1 MALLTPRTFDAL
13 GGDALTGFR
22 DALTALTAADAPVRV
37 TAADA
42 VLELP
47 EPVRGAVVDLLRRF
61 ADGKA
66 VLVGADEELLTT
78 SQTAK
83 MLGISSTYVI
93 QLADAGTIPVRY
105 RGTHRRFAVSDLAR
119 YLSERAAGNDRTEAP
134 AEVPVKA
141 PDDGRDRG
149 PGEE

>member
-13 GGDALTGFR
+13 GGDTVAGFRDGLAALTG
-22 DALTALTAADAPVRV
+22 ADAP
-37 TAADA
+37 ALLSAGGA

-47 EPVRGAVVDLLRRF
+47 EPVRAAVVDLLQRF
-61 ADGKA
+61 AEGRA
-66 VLVGADEELLTT
+66 VLVGTEEALLTT

-105 RGTHRRFAVSDLAR
+105 RGTHRRFAVSDLVR
-119 YLSERAAGNDRTEAP
+119 YLEERATGAVRTEAQ
-134 AEVPVKA
+134 EE
-141 PDDGRDRG
+141 
-149 PGEE
+149 GED